1 MYEPWCN
8 HVETFRLQH
17 AWHGWK
23 KFRTVAWEQFKAF
36 YKDVDVIVFAWKPN
50 ASFGH
55 RARYQTAPARALHWH
70 RQLRLTAED
79 MRRLEGMFKD
89 QVYYGAMQAAEPATA
104 AANTRGAKGTASAA
118 SSSVQPAAASSGA
131 GPSEASESK
140 ANLTVTFGA

>member
-1 MYEPWCN
+1 MNHGCN

-23 KFRTVAWEQFKAF
+23 KFRTVAWEHFKAF

-55 RARYQTAPARALHWH
+55 RAPARALHWH

-104 AANTRGAKGTASAA
+104 AANTRGPRALPLLPALA
-118 SSSVQPAAASSGA
+118 SSLLLLALALVRRKLRNPKRTSRSLLGLRACTA
-131 GPSEASESK
+131 
-140 ANLTVTFGA
+140 